1 MIEESSSAFSMIP
14 QTGHFGKDK
23 IPIFLPK
30 LQPISDTA
38 CRKKDR
44 FGQLASTIYG
54 LLKSHSVA
62 YLTPLIARE
71 VPIKKFTA
79 QQEAT
84 KVMHKVW
91 HCVFDVNHLQ
101 AIALINTSGK
111 TVNVKSEKLNDR
123 PGGLTFFRLSCEID
137 SVDIN
142 PCIFQK
148 NSTFSSACTF
158 PNTSKMSPPG
168 LSRPSDLP
176 TNTPKLPRGVN
187 VAWLPF

>member
-1 MIEESSSAFSMIP
+1 MTEMIEESSSAFRMIP

-38 CRKKDR
+38 CWKKDR

-79 QQEAT
+79 QHEAT
-84 KVMHKVW
+84 KFMHKVW
-91 HCVFDVNHLQ
+91 SFVFGINHLQ
-101 AIALINTSGK
+101 AIVFLNMSCK
-111 TVNVKSEKLNDR
+111 TVNVKSDKLNDR
-123 PGGLTFFRLSCEID
+123 PSGLTFLQFSFEID
-137 SVDIN
+137 SVDTN
-142 PCIFQK
+142 PRICQK
-148 NSTFSSACTF
+148 KFDLLFCLLF
-158 PNTSKMSPPG
+158 PKHQ
-168 LSRPSDLP
+168 
-176 TNTPKLPRGVN
+176 
-187 VAWLPF
+187 